1 MEKRVVIISVDG
13 GVVDVEE
20 KPDDVEV
27 IIKDYDIE
35 GIEEDDDR
43 LMEDE
48 EGEYINRVFG

>member
-13 GVVDVEE
+13 GVVDVEQ

-35 GIEEDDDR
+35 GIEEDDR

-48 EGEYINRVFG
+48 SGEYINRVFG